1 MTMKN
6 IRLLEKIRKF
16 FIPDPM
22 PIPKHIA
29 INLKDHTG
37 IEKET
42 IITFSTQN
50 WADLWTR
57 KQRFSLQFARQG
69 NRVVYI
75 ETQFH
80 WVSYFLQ
87 FKTQWR
93 RIFLFLTGF
102 RKVEENLYI
111 YTPPI
116 LFPAFQIF
124 PSIAKFNN
132 VILAFFVKREMIKH
146 QMTEPVLWMYTH
158 FNKPLVKKLKSK
170 KVLYECVDDYS
181 EAKGLIKKETVIK
194 QEKETLKQSSA
205 VIVTADSL
213 KPKMLEENNNVH
225 IISNAANIAHFKK
238 AYNSVLSEPDEYK
251 SIQRPRLLFIGAL
264 QYWVDQELIACL
276 AESHP
281 EWQILFVGP
290 VSVSTK
296 RLNNFKNIHL
306 LGRKDYDDLP
316 NYLAHSDIA
325 LNPYKVDGVAEGCSP
340 LKLYEYLAA
349 GLPVVST
356 EMPEVR
362 KFEGIVK
369 VAENYNEFIDA
380 VDEFLSMDKQS
391 LDNIKAKSVEIS
403 TLHSWENRFK
413 KVETV
418 LQEVLS

>member
-6 IRLLEKIRKF
+6 NTLLNRIRKF
-16 FIPDPM
+16 FNPDPM

-42 IITFSTQN
+42 ILTFSTQN

-80 WVSYFLQ
+80 WVSYILQ
-87 FKTQWR
+87 FRTQWR
-93 RIFLFLTGF
+93 RIYLFLTGF

-132 VILAFFVKREMIKH
+132 VILAFFVKREMKKH

-213 KPKMLEENNNVH
+213 KSKMLEENNNVH
-225 IISNAANIAHFKK
+225 IISNAANIAHFNK
-238 AYNSVLSEPDEYK
+238 AYKSALPEPEEFK
-251 SIQRPRLLFIGAL
+251 SIPKPRLLFIGAL
-264 QYWVDQELIACL
+264 QYWVDQDLIAYIS
-276 AESHP
+276 EIHP

-290 VSVSTK
+290 VSVSTEK
-296 RLNNFKNIHL
+296 LNVYKNIHL
-306 LGRKDYDDLP
+306 LGRKPYDDLP
-316 NYLAHSDIA
+316 NFLAHCDIA

-362 KFEGIVK
+362 KFEHIVK
-369 VAENYNEFIDA
+369 VATNY
-380 VDEFLSMDKQS
+380 DEYVQGLETFLNMKSSELDKV
-391 LDNIKAKSVEIS
+391 KGASVEIS
-403 TLHSWENRFK
+403 KQHTWEARFIQA
-413 KVETV
+413 ESI
-418 LQEVLS
+418 LEEIL